1 MVGETNHIVVP
12 EGMSQREIAARA
24 GVSVAT
30 ASRAINGSPLVSQV
44 TTRRVKEAIRL
55 LAVEGYGATLGVK
68 GRRIALTNSHLV
80 QTPVTPHTMLQEILG
95 GVESTALGL
104 GCSVYTLHQSGFLLG
119 NQRDEIL
126 NGIDGL
132 LLVGGVV
139 SPEVIEAVSN
149 RNIPTVLV
157 GGHVPDSSIPSV
169 AGDVGRGTYLMVR
182 HFAELGH
189 KRIAFV
195 NGPSETYTSVERR
208 SGYLSG
214 MFDSGLPVD
223 ADLIRWEDGIDGFQ
237 AGAGERC
244 TKQLLGLESRP
255 TAILYAA
262 DTSALGGLRAIR
274 EADLSVPGDISIA
287 GFDDT
292 QLASASTPQLSSV
305 SVDRVEWGAM
315 AFYRLLRLLD
325 GERSFAGDRLLLPV
339 TIKVRESSA
348 KPGEEHYG

>member
-1 MVGETNHIVVP
+1 MVKADFIVVP

-30 ASRAINGSPLVSQV
+30 ASRAINGSPLVSER
-44 TTRRVKEAIRL
+44 TTHRVKEAIRQ
-55 LAVEGYGATLGVK
+55 LAVEGYGPIPGLK
-68 GRRIALTNSHLV
+68 GRRVALTNSHLV
-80 QTPVTPHTMLQEILG
+80 QSPDAPHTMLHEILG
-95 GVESTALGL
+95 GVESNALGL
-104 GCSVYTLHQSGFLLG
+104 GCSVYTIHQSGYLLG
-119 NQRDEIL
+119 HSQDEIL
-126 NGIDGL
+126 HGIDGL

-139 SPEVIEAVSN
+139 SPEVIEAVSH

-182 HFAELGH
+182 HLAELGH

-214 MFDSGLPVD
+214 MFDAGLPVD

-244 TKQLLGLESRP
+244 TKPLLSLDPRP
-255 TAILYAA
+255 TAIIYAA
-262 DTSALGGLRAIR
+262 DTSAVGGLRAIR
-274 EADLSVPGDISIA
+274 EAGLRVPTDISVA
-287 GFDDT
+287 GFDDSY
-292 QLASASTPQLSSV
+292 LASATSPQLSSV
-305 SVDRVEWGAM
+305 AVDRVEWGAM

-339 TIKVRESSA
+339 TMKVRESTA
-348 KPGEEHYG
+348 KPGEGYIG